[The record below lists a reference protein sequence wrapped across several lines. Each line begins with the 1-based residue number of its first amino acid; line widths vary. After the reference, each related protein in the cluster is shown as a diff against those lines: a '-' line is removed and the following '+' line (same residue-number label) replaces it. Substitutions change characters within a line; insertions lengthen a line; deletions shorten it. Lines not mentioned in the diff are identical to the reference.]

1 MSTYFQ
7 KIKQNCIS
15 GILFLLPVLIVLVLI
30 QKVFGIFAKF
40 GKDISK
46 MFGLDGILG
55 PNAAN
60 FVGALIL
67 LFFVYLCGY
76 LVRLTFLK
84 RISDGIDAKLK
95 EIIPGYEKHKETAKN
110 QLIKVPKI
118 ETDLP
123 VLIQFEEYWQPG
135 FLIEQNDLGNA
146 VVAVESNSGSRE
158 IFIVPIQKVQLL
170 KETSLSALK
179 GMIKSSGKGLLDCK

>member
-1 MSTYFQ
+1 MNIYFQ

-15 GILFLLPVLIVLVLI
+15 GLLFLLPVLIVLVLI

-46 MFGLDGILG
+46 IFGLDGILG

-67 LFFVYLCGY
+67 LVFVYICGY

-84 RISDGIDAKLK
+84 RLSDGIDEKLK
-95 EIIPGYEKHKETAKN
+95 EIIPGYEKHKETAKS
-110 QLIKVPKI
+110 QLIKKPKI
-118 ETDLP
+118 ETDVP
-123 VLIQFEEYWQPG
+123 VLVQFEDYKRPG
-135 FLIEQNDLGNA
+135 FLIEQDDMGNA
-146 VVAVESNSGSRE
+146 VVAIESNSGSRE
-158 IFIVPIQKVQLL
+158 IFIFPIQKVQFL

-179 GMIKSSGKGLLDCK
+179 GTIKSSGKGLLDCK